1 VTANLDT
8 RAADAF
14 ARAFIWFYV
23 GTLFGALFGLLS
35 MAFLSIGQTQW
46 SATIL
51 AGILAGGAI
60 TAFYAWPRA
69 ATVGAIFGIA
79 VGGVY
84 VIMAPNIPLAAMI
97 LAGGIVA
104 AVIGGLV
111 ALVSDPNYTA
121 LPKMLTGCGAGL
133 VAAALAALVSWL
145 LGDFHVTA
153 ISALTTLLAAA
164 IYHLLVESV
173 VRRVG
178 AAIPSMLGAV
188 LVAGGWGA
196 ALSLGTWM
204 FIGSV
209 QSAIDPKWMATVL
222 YGALGGALS
231 GMVVGFALGILGARW
246 LQT

>member
-1 VTANLDT
+1 VATNLDT

-14 ARAFIWFYV
+14 ARSFIWFYV
-23 GTLFGALFGLLS
+23 GALFGALFGLFS
-35 MAFLSIGQTQW
+35 MAFLSIGQFEW

-51 AGILAGGAI
+51 AGTLAGGAI

-69 ATVGAIFGIA
+69 ATVGAIVGMA
-79 VGGVY
+79 VGGIY
-84 VIMAPNIPLAAMI
+84 VIVAPSLPFATII

-104 AVIGGLV
+104 GVIWGLI
-111 ALVSDPNYTA
+111 ALISDPNYTA

-133 VAAALAALVSWL
+133 AAGVLAALVSWL

-178 AAIPSMLGAV
+178 AAIPSTLGAV

-196 ALSLGTWM
+196 
-204 FIGSV
+204 
-209 QSAIDPKWMATVL
+209 L
-222 YGALGGALS
+222 YSALGGALS
-231 GMVVGFALGILGARW
+231 GVVVGFAFGILGARW